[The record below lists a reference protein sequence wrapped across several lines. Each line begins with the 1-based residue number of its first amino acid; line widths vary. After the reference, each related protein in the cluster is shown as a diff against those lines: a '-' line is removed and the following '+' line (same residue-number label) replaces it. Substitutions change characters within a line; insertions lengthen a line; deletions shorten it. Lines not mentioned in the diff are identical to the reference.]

1 MLNSNQTP
9 PKLGF
14 RQRHPVL
21 FLFGILITA
30 MALSTGALAFFSSSS
45 TSWDEEVLAWPDSE
59 KLGVVYVEG
68 AIENSERMVAFLRKL
83 RKNDKVK
90 GVLLRVNSPGGAFG
104 PSQEINRAV
113 ARLAAKKPVVASFGS
128 VAASGGYYVACPA
141 KVIYALPGTLTGSIG
156 VRSQYTTVTGLTEKI
171 GLTFHNFATGK
182 LKDAGSPY
190 RPMTEEDKVYIENL
204 IGQLHALFV
213 GDVAAARKLDP
224 SKIDALQGR
233 ALTGAAAK
241 EAGLVDKIG
250 GQEDA
255 LDELKRL
262 TGVTKK
268 NPSLIKGPKKETSTW
283 EELMSKLGVAFI
295 NGMRSA
301 QPDSTPRAE

>member
-1 MLNSNQTP
+1 MLNSSLPP
-9 PKLGF
+9 PKSGF

-21 FLFGILITA
+21 FVFGILITA
-30 MALSTGALAFFSSSS
+30 MALSTGALAFFSSPD
-45 TSWDEEVLAWPDSE
+45 WDEEAISWPDSE
-59 KLGVVYVEG
+59 KIGVVYVEG

-83 RKNDKVK
+83 RQNDKVK

-128 VAASGGYYVACPA
+128 VAASGGYYAACPA
-141 KVIYALPGTLTGSIG
+141 KVVYALPGTLTGSIG
-156 VRSQYTTVTGLTEKI
+156 VRSQYATVTGLTEKI

-190 RPMTEEDKVYIENL
+190 RPMTEEDKAYIESL
-204 IGQLHALFV
+204 IGQLHSIFV

-224 SKIDALQGR
+224 ARIDALQGR
-233 ALTGAAAK
+233 ALTGTAAK

-255 LDELKRL
+255 MEELKQL
-262 TGVTKK
+262 CGVTKK
-268 NPSLIKGPKKETSTW
+268 NPSLIKGPKKDSSKW
-283 EELMSKLGVAFI
+283 EDLMSSLGVAFI

-301 QPDSTPRAE
+301 QPDGGPRAD